1 MGQTSPKEQ
10 PDGGSSPKPTQI
22 EASLDTLAETIRA
35 LRAKRGFRLTDLAA
49 ATGLSEVHL
58 YRIEQGERTPS
69 IRALLTLASVYG
81 VDPGQLLAPTTRS
94 RRISAHRGEAV
105 WEGRE
110 RSGSGRM
117 VTRGGSF
124 RYDAE
129 SRLSDSEGQSDGEGT
144 RGSPEELIATALAGC
159 FSMSLADRLDM
170 AGFEPHRI
178 ETRADVLLAL
188 TANGVSITEIRLD
201 CDGDVDGIDEE
212 RLAEIAQITKRT
224 CVVSRALMAVPL
236 TLNVRL
242 VRQVEP
248 APRERDLAVIDETQV
263 AEAQPEDRQ
272 RETL

>member
-1 MGQTSPKEQ
+1 MAQTPPNEQ
-10 PDGGSSPKPTQI
+10 SEAGSSLSTPRI
-22 EASLDTLAETIRA
+22 EASLRTLAEALRV

-49 ATGLSEVHL
+49 ATGLSKVHL

-69 IRALLTLASVYG
+69 IPALLMLASVYG
-81 VDPGQLLAPTTRS
+81 VDPGQLFAPATRS
-94 RRISAHRGEAV
+94 RRITAHRGEAF

-117 VTRGGSF
+117 VTRGASF

-129 SRLSDSEGQSDGEGT
+129 SRLSDADEHPDGDGS

-170 AGFEPHRI
+170 AGFEPSRI
-178 ETRADVLLAL
+178 ETRAEVLLAL
-188 TANGVSITEIRLD
+188 TANGVEITEIRLD
-201 CDGDVDGIDEE
+201 CDGAVDGITEE

-224 CVVSRALMAVPL
+224 CVVSRALMAVPV

-242 VRQVEP
+242 VP
-248 APRERDLAVIDETQV
+248 
-263 AEAQPEDRQ
+263 Q
-272 RETL
+272 RELEPQPRRRASRRRSA